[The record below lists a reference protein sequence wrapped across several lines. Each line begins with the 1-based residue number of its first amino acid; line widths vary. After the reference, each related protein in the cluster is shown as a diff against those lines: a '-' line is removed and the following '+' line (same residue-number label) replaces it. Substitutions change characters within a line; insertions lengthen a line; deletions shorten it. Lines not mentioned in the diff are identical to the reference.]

1 MLYPTFSKTFS
12 KSRGSRLFVTAL
24 PAAVLTF
31 GVFVGMKLM
40 LDDEVSPIAQTE
52 SPRVLKVDL
61 APKTLDPEI
70 ERRPATMPDL
80 PAPPPPP
87 AKFSATPLDI
97 QLDPIVF
104 TGGAPEPLG
113 RTPLKNYIP
122 APVAIGDRVAQPV
135 TQPLPDFPMRALE
148 RGISGSCEVRFDL
161 TPQGK
166 PYNVVPDCSH
176 PVFEQSA
183 KRAVSRTD
191 FLPQIRDGQAL
202 EQKNMVFPLV
212 YKIEL

>member
-1 MLYPTFSKTFS
+1 MLYPTFS
-12 KSRGSRLFVTAL
+12 KSRGSRLLATAL

-31 GVFVGMKLM
+31 GIFVGMKLM
-40 LDDEVSPIAQTE
+40 LDEEVSPIAQAE
-52 SPRVLKVDL
+52 SPRVLKVDM
-61 APKTLDPEI
+61 APEKDDLEI

-80 PAPPPPP
+80 PSPPPPP
-87 AKFSATPLDI
+87 AKFAATASDI

-113 RTPLKNYIP
+113 RTPLKNFIP
-122 APVAIGDRVAQPV
+122 NPVAIGDRVAQPV
-135 TQPLPDFPMRALE
+135 TQPLPDYPMRALE
-148 RGISGSCEVRFDL
+148 RGISGTCEVRFDL

-166 PYNVVPDCSH
+166 PYNVVPDCSNS
-176 PVFEQSA
+176 VFEQSA

-191 FLPQIRDGQAL
+191 FLPQIRNGQAL
-202 EQKNMVFPLV
+202 EQKNMIFPLV